1 MKQATLFLFILISHL
16 VFAQPQNRQIFYVG
30 TFTSEGGSGILRC
43 GLNTETGDIELLDTY
58 KSIDNP
64 SFLKISPDKKYMY
77 TATRPPKDI
86 DPGGGYVNAYEI
98 EKNGALKF
106 IVKQSSNGAD
116 PCHVD
121 VSGDGKWVAAAN
133 YGGGTVS
140 LYPVDS
146 HGGLLPATSVV
157 INQGSGAD
165 KTRQAAPHAHSIK
178 FSPFSGNVFSADL
191 GTDQLDI
198 FTIENG
204 KLVQGD
210 QRFVKME
217 AGAGPRHF
225 EFHPSGKLI
234 FVINELNSTIT
245 TVQQVNGKWE
255 RGESVSTLPEG
266 FEGKSYCA
274 DIHLSADG
282 LYLYGSNRGHNS
294 IAVFEINGNR
304 LKMKTIVPVEGNWPR
319 NFALSPDGRFLLAAN
334 QRSGNITV
342 FRIDKKT
349 GIPVFTGHELKTAS
363 PVCIEFLIQ

>member
-1 MKQATLFLFILISHL
+1 MKQATLFLFLLISNL
-16 VFAQPQNRQIFYVG
+16 VFAQPQNRQTFYVG
-30 TFTSEGGSGILRC
+30 TFTSERGSGILRC
-43 GLNTETGDIELLDTY
+43 GLNTESGEIELLDIY
-58 KSIDNP
+58 KGVDNP
-64 SFLKISPDKKYMY
+64 SFLKISPNKKYLY
-77 TATRPPKDI
+77 AATRPPKDI
-86 DPGGGYVNAYEI
+86 DPYGGYINAYEI

-106 IVKQSSNGAD
+106 MVKQPSNGAD

-140 LYPVDS
+140 LFPVNAS
-146 HGGLLPATSVV
+146 GAILPATSVI
-157 INQGSGAD
+157 INQGSGPD
-165 KTRQAAPHAHSIK
+165 KARQAAPHAHSVK
-178 FSPFSGNVFSADL
+178 FSPFSGTVFSADL

-198 FTIENG
+198 FTIDNG
-204 KLVQGD
+204 KLVQSE

-225 EFHPSGKLI
+225 DFHPSGKSL
-234 FVINELNSTIT
+234 FVISELNSTIT
-245 TVQQVNGKWE
+245 TINEENGKWV
-255 RGESVSTLPEG
+255 RGESVSTLPAG

-274 DIHLSADG
+274 DIHVSADG
-282 LYLYGSNRGHNS
+282 RYLYGSNRGNNS
-294 IAVFEINGNR
+294 IAVFELNGGE
-304 LKMKTIVPVEGNWPR
+304 LKMKSIVPVEGNWPR

-342 FRIDKKT
+342 FRIDQKT